1 MRSHN
6 LILSLCVVVLAVMC
20 IMSVYS
26 PIRFRRE
33 VAAREHVVMQRMN
46 QIGVAEERYRQR
58 HGAYTADFAQ
68 LTAEG
73 LLADSLQYIPFSNGK
88 RFELEANMELTKT
101 GRQMPQWNC
110 SAPYEAYLQGLDK
123 SQVATLTEEAC
134 AAGRYPGMNSASL
147 VISDK

>member
-6 LILSLCVVVLAVMC
+6 LILSLCVVVLAALC

-46 QIGVAEERYRQR
+46 QIGVVEERYRQR
-58 HGAYTADFAQ
+58 HGAYTADFA
-68 LTAEG
+68 
-73 LLADSLQYIPFSNGK
+73 
-88 RFELEANMELTKT
+88 
-101 GRQMPQWNC
+101 WNC